1 MMDWTFNASGFSYQH
16 SVSIEVIRE
25 FMLNYRLG
33 VIEQYID
40 NEFINNEKY
49 LAKVKKLTSGNIRND
64 IYSKLNE
71 EFSITEDNEKISE
84 LVDRKG
90 IELIKTIYV

>member
-1 MMDWTFNASGFSYQH
+1 MDWTFNASGFSYQH

>member
-1 MMDWTFNASGFSYQH
+1 MDWTFNASGFSYQH
-16 SVSIEVIRE
+16 SVSIELIRE

-49 LAKVKKLTSGNIRND
+49 LSKVKKLTNGNIRND

>member
-1 MMDWTFNASGFSYQH
+1 MDWTFNASGFSYQH

-49 LAKVKKLTSGNIRND
+49 LSKVKKLTNGNIRND